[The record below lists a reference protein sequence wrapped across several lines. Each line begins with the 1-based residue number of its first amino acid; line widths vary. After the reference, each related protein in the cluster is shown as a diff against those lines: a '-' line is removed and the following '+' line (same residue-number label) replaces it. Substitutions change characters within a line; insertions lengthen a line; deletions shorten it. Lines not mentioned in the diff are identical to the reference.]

1 MATRN
6 LDIEPRILRKL
17 FLMRIKTRARCFIL
31 GEDWMNSRASLALY
45 KWVRWILSLLLKLIP
60 TIREVLLGKVYD
72 PIYKTEQH
80 RFAHHISLY

>member
-45 KWVRWILSLLLKLIP
+45 K
-60 TIREVLLGKVYD
+60 
-72 PIYKTEQH
+72 
-80 RFAHHISLY
+80 